1 MSESLIRISAQQP
14 VSSRTSRRAA
24 CSWVSRAST
33 CPVGSDQTRG
43 VPRPI
48 RRASR
53 VAPFRRKTSPP
64 AETSYLIRIVENP
77 LRSGGVFSKYTPH
90 SQEGVLETAESGR
103 TPLYFRSFG
112 ANGGPVG
119 GPRGSHRRG

>member
-33 CPVGSDQTRG
+33 CPLGSDQTRG
-43 VPRPI
+43 IPRPI

-64 AETSYLIRIVENP
+64 AETSYLIRMSENP
-77 LRSGGVFSKYTPH
+77 LRSGGVFSKYTPT
-90 SQEGVLETAESGR
+90 SQEGVYRPRISGR
-103 TPLYFRSFG
+103 SHLYLGRRTPPEVGLAGG
-112 ANGGPVG
+112 A
-119 GPRGSHRRG
+119 